1 MGPNIKI
8 ALIIWL
14 ILINI
19 IAFFLFGADK
29 GRAKKEAWRISEK
42 TLFGAAILGGSL
54 GAICG
59 MHLFRHKTKHW
70 YFRYGLP
77 LLLLIHLGLGFW
89 LVPMIS

>member
-29 GRAKKEAWRISEK
+29 GRAKKGAWRISEK
-42 TLFGAAILGGSL
+42 TLLGAALLGGSL